1 MSYKIYK
8 LVKPEHL
15 QKMEPDGYH
24 MKTIDRL
31 VLEVPNY
38 SSGLTDDYPDKKSA
52 KKAIL
57 ENPEYAKYKDFCI
70 LQVVSLGWNGEIK

>member
-1 MSYKIYK
+1 MSYKIYE

-38 SSGLTDDYPDKKSA
+38 SSGLTDDYPDKKSS

-57 ENPEYAKYKDFCI
+57 
-70 LQVVSLGWNGEIK
+70 